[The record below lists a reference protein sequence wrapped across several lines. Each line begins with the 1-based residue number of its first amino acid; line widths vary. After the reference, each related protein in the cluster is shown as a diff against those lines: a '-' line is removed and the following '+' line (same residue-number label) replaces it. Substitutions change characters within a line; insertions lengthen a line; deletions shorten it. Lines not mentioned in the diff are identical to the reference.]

1 MILND
6 SKDQQ
11 SLIVVQFLEELL
23 NEIVPIVRA
32 HEVNEEGAETNE
44 KRIDI
49 IIAKGGKCILEADTS
64 IVSL

>member
-1 MILND
+1 MILDNAE
-6 SKDQQ
+6 DQQ

-23 NEIVPIVRA
+23 NEVVSVVRA